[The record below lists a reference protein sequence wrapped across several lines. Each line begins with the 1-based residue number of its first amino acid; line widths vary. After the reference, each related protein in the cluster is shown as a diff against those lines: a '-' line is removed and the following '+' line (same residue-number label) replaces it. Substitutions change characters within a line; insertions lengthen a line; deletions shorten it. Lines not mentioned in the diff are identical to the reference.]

1 MMKKSVSAFAVIIIG
16 LLLLCGCG
24 EMALSTTNE
33 RLDSTER
40 QLSYQTNSMRR
51 YSVEEA
57 YENDLLTKTDIA
69 YAMYYAQG
77 RVYTCKKSDW
87 EKNNTEAIKEID
99 FTPIEEC
106 PAISEQVE
114 LDIKHNFYDDTG
126 MNFNDIAFEEF
137 AENVSFKFVGSYNG
151 TFVITE
157 IESIYW
163 DYGTSVPPSVYIGG
177 FVWSGSNENNLF
189 VFRYE

>member
-1 MMKKSVSAFAVIIIG
+1 MNRAHLFIYPYV
-16 LLLLCGCG
+16 
-24 EMALSTTNE
+24 
-33 RLDSTER
+33 
-40 QLSYQTNSMRR
+40 Q
-51 YSVEEA
+51 
-57 YENDLLTKTDIA
+57 
-69 YAMYYAQG
+69 
-77 RVYTCKKSDW
+77 
-87 EKNNTEAIKEID
+87 
-99 FTPIEEC
+99 P
-106 PAISEQVE
+106 ISEHFE

-126 MNFNDIAFEEF
+126 MNFNDMAFEEF

-151 TFVITE
+151 TFVITK